1 MEPIIRQTAV
11 AGMFYPDN
19 PGELQTTID
28 HYLREAKA
36 SRKAVHSQRD
46 TQKDQQEIQT
56 PKALIVPHAGYI
68 YSGPVAASAYARLEA
83 SRDIIRRVILLGP
96 SHRVAFTGMAVS
108 SADYFATPLGSIPI
122 DKQAI
127 HEIVSLTQ
135 VQLIDQAHSQE
146 HSLEVQ
152 LPFLQRVLDDFTL
165 VPIVVGD
172 ADPESVGTV
181 LETLWG
187 GPETVIVIS
196 SDLSHYHSYVTAQQM
211 DRRTSNAIESMHP
224 DDIHYDDAC
233 GRNPVNGLLVA
244 AKKHGLHAKT
254 VDLRNSGDTAG
265 PKDQVVGYGAY
276 VFG

>member
-1 MEPIIRQTAV
+1 MEPVIRQTAV

-19 PGELQTTID
+19 PEELQATID
-28 HYLREAKA
+28 HYLREAE
-36 SRKAVHSQRD
+36 VSQE
-46 TQKDQQEIQT
+46 DQLKVQT
-56 PKALIVPHAGYI
+56 PKALIVPHAGYV
-68 YSGPVAASAYARLEA
+68 YSGPVAAGAYVRLEA

-96 SHRVAFTGMAVS
+96 SHRVAFSGMATS

-127 HEIVSLTQ
+127 HEITSLTQ
-135 VQLIDQAHSQE
+135 VQLLDQAHSQE

-172 ADPESVGTV
+172 ADPDSVDAV

-187 GPETVIVIS
+187 GPETLIVIS

-211 DRRTSNAIESMHP
+211 DRRTSNAIESMQP

-244 AKKHGLHAKT
+244 ARKHGLQAT
-254 VDLRNSGDTAG
+254 TIDLRNSGDTAG
-265 PKDQVVGYGAY
+265 SKDRVVGYGAY